1 MPGASL
7 EDQLAER
14 LGLSPDSGDPAGAPA
29 CMRVQLGGCTVQ
41 PWTSSSDGLC
51 GLQLPSVDGS
61 GCAAACPL
69 TSALPSCAAV
79 PYCCCNA
86 GFSQQ
91 MAKMYNNLGLKMMER
106 RKHDEAMG
114 LVSVG
119 LDVEKDVR
127 GGAGAAGW
135 GYICIG
141 WVCSAHC

>member
-1 MPGASL
+1 
-7 EDQLAER
+7 
-14 LGLSPDSGDPAGAPA
+14 
-29 CMRVQLGGCTVQ
+29 
-41 PWTSSSDGLC
+41 
-51 GLQLPSVDGS
+51 
-61 GCAAACPL
+61 
-69 TSALPSCAAV
+69 
-79 PYCCCNA
+79 
-86 GFSQQ
+86 

-127 GGAGAAGW
+127 GDAGAAGW